1 MKNLSIFA
9 LFIFAI
15 VSCNSPKNV
24 IEQTNNNN
32 SSSLKSYILPKLEY
46 VASTRGFYE
55 RITIENQT
63 VWVTNERDDK
73 TNGDSIKIS
82 DDVNKE
88 LHSYLNDVNLEQLAT
103 YKDPTQKRF
112 YDGAAIA
119 YLKITVDGKEYKT
132 TEFDHGI
139 PPVEIEKLVNKITSF
154 ETKK

>member
-1 MKNLSIFA
+1 
-9 LFIFAI
+9 
-15 VSCNSPKNV
+15 
-24 IEQTNNNN
+24 
-32 SSSLKSYILPKLEY
+32 